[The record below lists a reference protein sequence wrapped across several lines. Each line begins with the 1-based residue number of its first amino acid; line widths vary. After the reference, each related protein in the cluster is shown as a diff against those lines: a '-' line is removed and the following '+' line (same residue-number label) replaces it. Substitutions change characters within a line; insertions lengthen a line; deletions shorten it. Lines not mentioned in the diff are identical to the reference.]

1 MKTSLIYDFETL
13 SQDPLTGVAV
23 SLAYTLFD
31 YDRLSS
37 DEPYTYQELLDR
49 TKTVKLSVAD
59 QVENYGRIVQASTLE
74 WWKEQSPDALKALA
88 PSDSD
93 LTLVEF
99 VEKMEKELWSRGYDV
114 VLTRGNT
121 FDPVYM
127 TTLFK
132 AVGKPE
138 PLQAWWTIRDTRSL
152 IEGMS
157 FGSGLSN
164 KYIPDD
170 LEDQF
175 VAHDPK
181 HDVAMDLMRIQT
193 LAQALK

>member
-1 MKTSLIYDFETL
+1 MKLSLIYDFETL
-13 SQDPLTGVAV
+13 SQDPFTGAAV
-23 SLAYTLFD
+23 SIAYTKFD

-37 DEPYTYQELLDR
+37 EEPYTYQELLDL
-49 TKTVKLSVAD
+49 TTTVRISVED
-59 QVENYGRIVQASTLE
+59 QVKNYGRVVQASTLE
-74 WWKEQSPDALKALA
+74 WWKEQSPEALKALA
-88 PSDSD
+88 PSKDD

-99 VEKMEKELWSRGYDV
+99 VDKMERELWSRGYEY

-127 TTLFK
+127 SSLFR

-138 PLQAWWTIRDTRSL
+138 PLQAWWTIRDTRSI

-164 KYIPDD
+164 KYVPEG
-170 LEDQF
+170 LEENF

-181 HDVAMDLMRIQT
+181 HDVVMDIMRIQT
-193 LAQALK
+193 LAQVI